1 MRRSE
6 EKDGCQAPLEGGPDS
21 RFQGNGATGLY
32 HAGVGV
38 SDGRWRGVDVTRVG
52 SIVMILGGFAVIC
65 ECGSGPSWLCNKTG
79 RKSRCGST
87 TFAVGS
93 GSCVAV
99 DVGSGSG
106 VGDSGAGVELGV
118 T

>member
-1 MRRSE
+1 LRRSE

-38 SDGRWRGVDVTRVG
+38 SDGRWR
-52 SIVMILGGFAVIC
+52 GFAVIC